1 MLDIIGFHYI
11 RDRCINSIL

>member
-11 RDRCINSIL
+11 RDRCVNSIL